1 MDKRKSHISLVMIV
15 KNENKRLRIKS
26 HLNLMVGR
34 NLLPF
39 ISSQGRQLTNPLPD
53 SGSLALYFVQNKIF
67 TPTNFV
73 MRFFRFNLQ

>member
-1 MDKRKSHISLVMIV
+1 
-15 KNENKRLRIKS
+15 
-26 HLNLMVGR
+26 MVGR

-53 SGSLALYFVQNKIF
+53 IVDHLLFLYFVQNKIF
-67 TPTNFV
+67 TPNNFV